1 MSFQGGPKISNHGN
15 IYELNWG
22 LGTPRRYI
30 GSAYLGRSFQPFSG
44 GGGLPQYEY
53 RRNLARPW
61 EPQSVVEIKQ
71 GTIDNIYAC
80 STVSGPMNPW
90 DNLAPDSNKA
100 PCKRP
105 ENDGIGSTDWR
116 RWC

>member
-1 MSFQGGPKISNHGN
+1 MTFQGGPKITNHGN

-22 LGTPRRYI
+22 LGCPTRYV

-44 GGGLPQYEY
+44 GGGMPQYEY
-53 RRNLARPW
+53 RKNLTRPW
-61 EPQSVVEIKQ
+61 LPPSLVQIKT
-71 GTIDNIYAC
+71 GEIDNIYAC
-80 STVSGPMNPW
+80 STVAGPINPW
-90 DNLAPDSNKA
+90 DNLAPDRA

-105 ENDGIGSTDWR
+105 ENDGLGSTDWK